1 MQVELYE
8 KWQGGD
14 IHTKKLFW
22 HCSSGAKKT
31 MLRKP
36 NFVSEK
42 TTLCKIIFSLL
53 DIFPTILDWHNVSL
67 PNNSKQTTWTG
78 KSLMP
83 FLGKNNDYMPLR

>member
-14 IHTKKLFW
+14 ILTKKLFW
-22 HCSSGAKKT
+22 HSSSGAKKT

-36 NFVSEK
+36 NFVFEK
-42 TTLCKIIFSLL
+42 TILCKIIFSLL

-78 KSLMP
+78 KSLMQ
-83 FLGKNNDYMPLR
+83 FLGKNKDYMPLR